1 MGMRPLAPVRCASA
15 QDVTDTAGRPDGRL
29 RLFFALWPGAA
40 TAAALH
46 ARACALKA
54 ECDGRAVR
62 RDTIHLTLAFLG
74 EVPSCDLAAL
84 SAIAAGI
91 GGARFTLELDHV
103 GTWRGNRILWT
114 GPSCLPPALVALG
127 QTLADCLRAAG
138 FALEQRAF
146 TPHVT
151 LVRNARR
158 TPQAGETH
166 ALHWRVA
173 SFVLVA
179 SERGTAGAHYRV
191 IGRWRLRENR

>member
-1 MGMRPLAPVRCASA
+1 VRS
-15 QDVTDTAGRPDGRL
+15 
-29 RLFFALWPGAA
+29 
-40 TAAALH
+40 
-46 ARACALKA
+46 
-54 ECDGRAVR
+54 R

>member
-1 MGMRPLAPVRCASA
+1 MGMRPLAPVRCAHA
-15 QDVTDTAGRPDGRL
+15 QDVTDAAGPPAGRL

-46 ARACALKA
+46 ARARALKA
-54 ECDGRAVR
+54 ECDGRAMR

-74 EVPSCDLAAL
+74 EVRSCDLAVL

-91 GGARFTLELDHV
+91 DGARFTLELDRV
-103 GTWRGNRILWT
+103 GAWQGNRILWSR
-114 GPSCLPPALVALG
+114 PSCLPPALAALA
-127 QTLADCLRAAG
+127 QTLADRLRAAG
-138 FALEQRAF
+138 FALEQRVF

-158 TPQAGETH
+158 APPVGETH

-191 IGRWRLRENR
+191 IGRWPLRERR